1 MQDLLQII
9 DNEPRVSH
17 KIVAQNIDIELISI
31 KKMIDKNISHFT
43 EFGLVSFKMT
53 TVKNSAGAVNETKTY
68 YLNEPQA
75 TFLMTLLRNKPIV
88 VEFKKKLVK
97 AFYAMKEES
106 NKTDSYIGTDHITL
120 ISEMVVNFM
129 SNIQTQNIEM
139 QKQQNKILDA
149 VVANSNA
156 IVELASAINEN
167 ARYTRMAAFETA
179 MNVYSID
186 QTLNLKNI
194 DDTLSKSMMDDL
206 KKLITSVSKTLCM
219 KHDISLAD
227 MQRLVYGKLNTKF
240 GVSTYYKIEYLDFQK
255 AMYFVHNMK
264 LSGKTVE
271 STFEPIINL
280 D

>member
-1 MQDLLQII
+1 MPQLIVIEKKVIGAEEVNSVNARDIHEELEVGT
-9 DNEPRVSH
+9 DFSH
-17 KIVAQNIDIELISI
+17 WIKRAI
-31 KKMIDKNISHFT
+31 KKYDFLENVDYMTIVKKDGRQTLKEYIVTLEMAKELSMLENNAKGKETRKYFIAMEKKALSPYA
-43 EFGLVSFKMT
+43 GDLV
-53 TVKNSAGAVNETKTY
+53 
-68 YLNEPQA
+68 P
-75 TFLMTLLRNKPIV
+75 
-88 VEFKKKLVK
+88 
-97 AFYAMKEES
+97 
-106 NKTDSYIGTDHITL
+106 
-120 ISEMVVNFM
+120 EMLVNFM
-129 SNIQTQNIEM
+129 HNIQTQNIEI

-194 DDTLSKSMMDDL
+194 EDTLSKSMMDDL